1 MKSISQFRTIA
12 LSCLAVGVF
21 TAGQGQA
28 AVTYDYDTSAPVDV
42 PGITAFATTGA
53 MMSGLSVTAI
63 FSNSLTETRSWAT
76 TGAGSGGVSGTNWS
90 LGLSGDSFN
99 NNWNFSFGRNSS
111 LVLTRLVLDGE
122 PGLTVFDLYL
132 GGDTGTLNS
141 AAGKDFAFSLA
152 SSYSVTATYS
162 KPVGV
167 AGAPP
172 YDGGDGSDLWQVLTI
187 DFGTN
192 GIRQDFSFLQDTDND
207 SRYSIPEP
215 ASLALFGVGLLGL
228 GFSRRRKS

>member
-21 TAGQGQA
+21 AVGQAQA
-28 AVTYDYDTSAPVDV
+28 AVTYAYDTSTPVDV

-63 FSNSLTETRSWAT
+63 FGNSLTETRSWAT
-76 TGAGSGGVSGTNWS
+76 TGAGSGGVSGTDWS

-111 LVLTRLVLDGE
+111 LVLTRLVFDGE

-132 GGDTGTLNS
+132 DGDTGTPNS
-141 AAGKDFAFSLA
+141 ASGKDFAFSL

-167 AGAPP
+167 AGASP
-172 YDGGDGSDLWQVLTI
+172 YDGGDGPDLWQMLTI
-187 DFGTN
+187 DFGAN
-192 GIRQDFSFLQDTDND
+192 GIREDFSFLQDTDND

-215 ASLALFGVGLLGL
+215 ASLALLGVGLLGL